1 MFFFRSFIVTD
12 FIFKSMIH
20 FKLNLTYNMFII
32 FKHLYINIKD
42 KYISIRIVF
51 VPITSVEKTVLAFNL
66 CQRSTKCKCMGLLI
80 FLDSVFCSI
89 DFPCLLTPIPHCLAY
104 CNSVLQ
110 CTVWLQSSSVQS
122 LRSVRLFATPWTV
135 ARQASLSITSSWS
148 LLKLMSIESVMPSN
162 HLILC
167 RSLLLPPSVLS

>member
-122 LRSVRLFATPWTV
+122 LRSVRLFATP
-135 ARQASLSITSSWS
+135 
-148 LLKLMSIESVMPSN
+148 
-162 HLILC
+162 
-167 RSLLLPPSVLS
+167 